1 MAVFASLKLCTL
13 LLLSALPGS
22 YAYSRADCQAPTA
35 NPLDGCSP
43 GTLLVSANGTTTTSN
58 TTFSSI
64 QSAILSLGNT
74 TTPATIL
81 VLPGTYTEQVN
92 ITRPGPVTLLGQ
104 TASPNNATS
113 NGVTVLWRQAT
124 GNAVNSFD
132 NAYTSVL
139 TVAPTLESSLTGSGP
154 TGHAVPADTPF
165 GNADFRA
172 YNVDFV
178 NDYAPYSAGP
188 SLAISVSY
196 ANAGFYYCGFYSYQ
210 DTIYIGKLGNAY
222 VYGSTIAGQTDFL
235 YGFGTAW
242 MQSSLLS
249 LRSCGGGITAW
260 KGTNTTF
267 ANKYGVYVHG
277 SEVRKAN
284 ASLTDIAGQCAL
296 GRPWNAQH
304 RSIFAD
310 TYLDDSIKAGG
321 YIPWG
326 ATDPRTN
333 NYTFMAEFGDFGPG
347 WNETGRRAA
356 NVTRLLTADEYEP
369 YDAVE
374 KVFQWPFSGE
384 FGNTAW
390 IDASPDA

>member
-1 MAVFASLKLCTL
+1 MT
-13 LLLSALPGS
+13 SALSFFLFSILSTAPAL
-22 YAYSRADCQAPTA
+22 AYSRAECQAPTA
-35 NPLDGCSP
+35 DPLAGCVP
-43 GTLLVSANGTTTTSN
+43 GTLLVSPNSTVTTSN
-58 TTFSSI
+58 STSFTSI

-81 VLPGTYTEQVN
+81 ILPGTYVEQVN

-104 TASPNNATS
+104 TSSPNNAS
-113 NGVTVLWRQAT
+113 KNSVTLLWRQAT
-124 GNAVNSFD
+124 GNSVNTFD
-132 NAYTSVL
+132 NAYTSAL

-188 SLAISVSY
+188 ALAISISY
-196 ANAGFYYCGFYSYQ
+196 ANTGFYFCGFYSYQ
-210 DTIYIGKLGNAY
+210 DTIYVGKLGNAY
-222 VYGSTIAGQTDFL
+222 IHASIIAGQTDFL
-235 YGFGTAW
+235 YGFGTTW
-242 MQSSLLS
+242 IQSSRLA

-260 KGTNTTF
+260 KGTNTSF
-267 ANKYGVYVHG
+267 PNAYGVYIHDSVV
-277 SEVRKAN
+277 EKAN
-284 ASLTDIAGQCAL
+284 ASLSIAGQCAL

-310 TYLDDSIKAGG
+310 TYLDDSIRASG

-333 NYTFMAEFGDFGPG
+333 NYTFMAEYGDFGPG
-347 WNETGRRAA
+347 WNLTGRVAA
-356 NVTRLLTADEYEP
+356 NVTKVLDEAGYAP
-369 YDAVE
+369 YDSVE
-374 KVFQWPFSGE
+374 KVFQDPFTGE
-384 FGNTAW
+384 FGNVGW
-390 IDASPDA
+390 IDESPEA